1 MAAIDGLISGL
12 NTTTVIAQLMAVER
26 LPKQQL
32 LTQQSTSQTMVS
44 TLQALNSLIT
54 TMQTAAKAFVPDAVT
69 GQSTWTGTTAT
80 SSNVTLAAALTSASA
95 LPGSSTF
102 TVTSVATAGAAVSSG
117 TVGSLT
123 TPVAAGSFMVSK
135 GAARLGLSDL
145 NAGAT
150 LASGAHSV
158 EVTQS
163 SAAATL
169 AGSAPLPTTTTIDV
183 SNNEISFYRDGSGS
197 STTITLNAG
206 SYTPSQLA
214 AEVSR
219 ASSGTIVGSVGGSGG
234 LQLSTAREGSSS
246 SLQLAAANASLGLT
260 DTATV
265 SQGVNGI
272 VKLDG
277 VATTVSSA
285 GAGDQLTL
293 AGIGTNSVIATL
305 AGGLRTGAATT
316 SRVTAVAGATL
327 SEVVTALNGAGT
339 GVTATAVQVSQG
351 AYRLQLTSTT
361 TGSASEVTLS
371 GGAFPAG
378 QSSLGSLQQLSA
390 GKDTVLHVGTGPGAF
405 DVTSST
411 ASVSGLLPGVTIT
424 AMKADPS
431 TSVTVNVAG
440 DTTGIADKMASMVA
454 QANSVLSFIDLRSRY
469 DTTSK
474 SAGSLMGDGMSRDL
488 TGRLTNAVIGTSTS
502 TPALSGVA
510 VAREGNITFDRAAF
524 LAAYAKDPAAVTSTM
539 TSMSTA
545 LVDIAAKASDSLTG
559 YVTTRVT
566 AEQDSIRGYTKQI
579 TAFED
584 RMALRQQ
591 TLQRQYAALETMLGK
606 LKSQGEWLSGQ
617 LATLPTFNSNSN

>member
-12 NTTTVIAQLMAVER
+12 KTTTIIEQLMAVER
-26 LPKQQL
+26 LPKAQL
-32 LTQQSTSQTMVS
+32 LNQQSASQTLVS
-44 TLQALNSLIT
+44 TLQSLNSLIT
-54 TMQTAAKAFVPDAVT
+54 TMQTTAKAFVPDT
-69 GQSTWTGTTAT
+69 LTWQSAWTSTTAT
-80 SSNVTLAAALTSASA
+80 SSNLTLASALTSAGA
-95 LPGSSTF
+95 LSGSSSF

-123 TPVAAGSFMVSK
+123 IPVAAGPFMVTK

-163 SAAATL
+163 SAGATL
-169 AGSAPLPTTTTIDV
+169 AGSAPLPTTTTIDG

-219 ASSGTIVGSVGGSGG
+219 ASGGTIVASVGGSGG

-305 AGGLRTGAATT
+305 AGGLRAGTATT
-316 SRVTAVAGATL
+316 SLVTPAAGATL
-327 SEVVTALNGAGT
+327 GAVVTALNGSGT

-351 AYRLQLTSTT
+351 AFRLQLTSTT

-371 GGAFPAG
+371 SGAFPPG

-411 ASVSGLLPGVTIT
+411 TSVSGLLPGVTIT
-424 AMKADPS
+424 ALKADPL

-440 DTTGIADKMASMVA
+440 DTTGIADKMSLMVA
-454 QANSVLSFIDLRSRY
+454 QANSALAFIDLRSGY

-474 SAGSLMGDGMSRDL
+474 SAGTLVGDGMGRDL
-488 TGRLTNAVIGTSTS
+488 TRRLTNAVIGTSSS
-502 TPALSGVA
+502 TPAVSGVA
-510 VAREGNITFDRAAF
+510 VARDGKITFDRAVF

-539 TSMSTA
+539 TTMSQA
-545 LVDIAAKASDSLTG
+545 LSDEATKASDPHVG
-559 YVTTRVT
+559 YVTTRIT
-566 AEQDSIRGYTKQI
+566 SEQDSIKGYTKQI
-579 TAFED
+579 VAFED
-584 RMALRQQ
+584 RMTLRQQ

-606 LKSQGEWLSGQ
+606 LQSQSQWLTSQ
-617 LATLPTFNSNSN
+617 LATLPTNNSK